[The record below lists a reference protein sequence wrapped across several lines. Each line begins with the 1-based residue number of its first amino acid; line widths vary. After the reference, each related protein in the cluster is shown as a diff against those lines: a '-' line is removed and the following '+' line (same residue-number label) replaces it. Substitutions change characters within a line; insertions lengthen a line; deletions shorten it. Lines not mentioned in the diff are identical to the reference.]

1 MATKKR
7 VLVVEDDEAFRL
19 LLTNELT
26 EEGIDVLQATNG
38 KDALSVALKEHPDL
52 VLLDIILPKMDGAE
66 VLRGLRDDKEWGQ
79 YVPIL
84 MLTQLDN
91 MERIAEAVASKV
103 NGYIIKGKMSMEE
116 IIANV
121 KKQLEAP
128 SAL

>member
-52 VLLDIILPKMDGAE
+52 VLLDIILPEMDGAE

-128 SAL
+128 SVL

>member
-1 MATKKR
+1 M
-7 VLVVEDDEAFRL
+7 VEDDEAFRL

-26 EEGIDVLQATNG
+26 EAGIEVLQAVNG
-38 KDALSVALKEHPDL
+38 KEGLSIAFKEHPDL
-52 VLLDIILPKMDGAE
+52 ILLDIILPEVDGAE

-103 NGYIIKGKMSMEE
+103 NGYIIKGKMSMED
-116 IIANV
+116 IISNI
-121 KKQLEAP
+121 KKQLETTIA
-128 SAL
+128 S